1 MAIDQMVAIA
11 IFVITYFLIA
21 SEKIDRTIA
30 AMLGAAVVMATGIV
44 SSEELLEV
52 IDVHAIGLL
61 FGMMIIVGV
70 LREAQFFRYVGILLA
85 NFCGCQPKKMF
96 ILFTTV
102 TALLSAI
109 LDNVTTVL
117 FMIAVTIEIMRI
129 LEIDPTPFVFGEIM
143 ACNIGGTATLIG
155 DPPNIMIA
163 SAAGLSFMDF
173 IVNVAPIAIVAMF
186 FSLGVLLLLY
196 KTQLQIEPRY
206 SRIPIDPSE
215 VITDHRM
222 FRLGIAVLAIT
233 LVLFFLH
240 DLLHIDPSTIALGS
254 ALLLLAIGGS
264 KMPQVLEDVEWRTL
278 LFFACLFVVVGGLE
292 KTGIISIA
300 AQWLAAAIG
309 ENQLLAVIAVLWV
322 SAFASALIDN
332 IPFVAAFIPLLIDLA
347 ATGGLEIRELWWALS
362 IGAGFGGNGT
372 PVGSSANIV
381 AIGVFEKSGY
391 AITFK
396 TFVKIGLLNMLITTA
411 VASLFLFVR
420 ASV

>member
-129 LEIDPTPFVFGEIM
+129 
-143 ACNIGGTATLIG
+143 
-155 DPPNIMIA
+155 
-163 SAAGLSFMDF
+163 
-173 IVNVAPIAIVAMF
+173 
-186 FSLGVLLLLY
+186 
-196 KTQLQIEPRY
+196 
-206 SRIPIDPSE
+206 
-215 VITDHRM
+215 
-222 FRLGIAVLAIT
+222 
-233 LVLFFLH
+233 
-240 DLLHIDPSTIALGS
+240 
-254 ALLLLAIGGS
+254 
-264 KMPQVLEDVEWRTL
+264 
-278 LFFACLFVVVGGLE
+278 
-292 KTGIISIA
+292 
-300 AQWLAAAIG
+300 
-309 ENQLLAVIAVLWV
+309 
-322 SAFASALIDN
+322 
-332 IPFVAAFIPLLIDLA
+332 
-347 ATGGLEIRELWWALS
+347 
-362 IGAGFGGNGT
+362 
-372 PVGSSANIV
+372 
-381 AIGVFEKSGY
+381 
-391 AITFK
+391 
-396 TFVKIGLLNMLITTA
+396 
-411 VASLFLFVR
+411 
-420 ASV
+420 